1 MLNSLGFNKVAL
13 IRVIL
18 FLLAWINQY
27 LVSKGLQPLPVLD
40 EEAVSGVIT
49 FVVSVWALLG
59 DNKAKKEV
67 KNTKK

>member
-1 MLNSLGFNKVAL
+1 MLSSLGFNKVAL

-40 EEAVSGVIT
+40 EEAVSSVIT
-49 FVVSVWALLG
+49 FIVSVWALLG

-67 KNTKK
+67 KKTK

>member
-1 MLNSLGFNKVAL
+1 MNSLGFNKVAL
-13 IRVIL
+13 IRVVL

-40 EEAVSGVIT
+40 EEAVSGIIT

-59 DNKAKKEV
+59 NNKAKKEV

>member
-13 IRVIL
+13 IRVVL